1 VFVSSV
7 VCVLL
12 PRFELAVAAGAR
24 TGLLQEPAALAPEPG
39 REQLVGEVSAPAE
52 AFGIHPGMRMGEALA
67 RCPRLALVP
76 PDPVGVADA
85 WERVLRRLEATGAL
99 VEPGRPGL
107 ACFDATG
114 LRRLHG
120 GSLEAVLA
128 ATREGLR
135 CGAAGAAGSATPA
148 SSAARSRSA
157 ASASSAAPA
166 GSAARSGFA
175 AAPTPARVGSA
186 RLGAGPSRFCAVVA
200 ASARARARRPG
211 FVAGAA
217 DLAAEPVALLRH
229 RPELAD
235 LPVELERLGIL
246 TLGALA
252 ELPRAAMADRFGRL
266 GLLAHDLASGRD
278 TPLQPR
284 RPGEVLEEVLE
295 LEESSSGAQLERA
308 LALLVDRLLAR
319 RERDGRTLRAVILGA
334 TLVEGGTWRERVVF
348 REPLSDAARM
358 RMVLGQRL
366 MLLPAPAESLRL
378 SVDRFGPPHPAGAA
392 LFDDGSAR
400 RRARLREAI
409 RQARAAAGPEA
420 ALRILAVDP
429 DSRVP
434 ERRAVLTP
442 FEV

>member
-1 VFVSSV
+1 MFVSSV

-12 PRFELAVAAGAR
+12 PRFELAVAVGLRAA
-24 TGLLQEPAALAPEPG
+24 LLQEPAALAPEPG

-52 AFGIHPGMRMGEALA
+52 AFGIHPGMRLGEALA
-67 RCPRLALVP
+67 RCPRLMLVP

-85 WERVLRRLEATGAL
+85 WERVLLRLEATGAL

-120 GSLEAVLA
+120 GSLETVLA

-135 CGAAGAAGSATPA
+135 RPGATPG
-148 SSAARSRSA
+148 
-157 ASASSAAPA
+157 
-166 GSAARSGFA
+166 GSAAIPA
-175 AAPTPARVGSA
+175 PARTGSA
-186 RLGAGPSRFCAVVA
+186 RLGAGPSRFCAIVA

-217 DLAAEPVALLRH
+217 DLATEPVALLRH
-229 RPELAD
+229 RPELAA
-235 LPVELERLGIL
+235 LPVELERLGII

-252 ELPRAAMADRFGRL
+252 ELPRGAMADRFGRL
-266 GLLAHDLASGRD
+266 GLLAHDLACGRD
-278 TPLQPR
+278 TPLRPR

-319 RERDGRTLRAVILGA
+319 RERDGRTLRAVVLGA
-334 TLVEGGTWRERVVF
+334 VLVEGGTWRERVVF
-348 REPLSDAARM
+348 REPLADAARM
-358 RMVLGQRL
+358 RLVLGQRL
-366 MLLPAPAESLRL
+366 ALLPAPAESLRL

-400 RRARLREAI
+400 RQARLREAI

>member
-12 PRFELAVAAGAR
+12 PRFELVVAVGSRAE
-24 TGLLQEPAALAPEPG
+24 LLKAPAALAPEPG

-52 AFGIHPGMRMGEALA
+52 AFGIHPGMRLGEALA
-67 RCPRLALVP
+67 RCPRLMLVP

-85 WERVLRRLEATGAL
+85 WERVLLRLEAMGAL
-99 VEPGRPGL
+99 VEPGHPGL
-107 ACFDATG
+107 ACFEATG

-120 GSLEAVLA
+120 GSLETVLA

-135 CGAAGAAGSATPA
+135 RPEATPA
-148 SSAARSRSA
+148 GAGAPARA
-157 ASASSAAPA
+157 GGPPVPASHAAPPA
-166 GSAARSGFA
+166 
-175 AAPTPARVGSA
+175 PARMGSA
-186 RLGAGPSRFCAVVA
+186 RLGAGPSRFCAIVA

-229 RPELAD
+229 RPELAA
-235 LPVELERLGIL
+235 LPVELERLGII

-266 GLLAHDLASGRD
+266 GLLAHDLACGRD
-278 TPLQPR
+278 TPLRPR

-308 LALLVDRLLAR
+308 LELLVDRLLAR
-319 RERDGRTLRAVILGA
+319 RERDGRTLRAVVLGA
-334 TLVEGGTWRERVVF
+334 VLVEGGTWRERVVF
-348 REPLSDAARM
+348 REPLADAARM

-366 MLLPAPAESLRL
+366 ALLPAPAESLRL

-400 RRARLREAI
+400 RQARLREAI